1 MRLFFFL
8 FFISAGFLNAQ
19 TDSLAFPQSWE
30 GKYAGILEIFTAA
43 GKTQSL
49 PMELHILPID
59 TSENH
64 TFYIIYGEDKIA
76 GLRPYE
82 LVTVDAEK
90 GLYKIDE
97 KNGIAMEGYLL
108 GNSFVQRFEVM
119 GNLLTTV
126 TEKTGADE
134 ITWTVYAG
142 KAEAVSV
149 SGGEVVDGEEIPE
162 VSAFGVGSMQRGVL
176 RRGE

>member
-1 MRLFFFL
+1 MRVLLLLFFL
-8 FFISAGFLNAQ
+8 SVKLLDAQ

-30 GKYAGILEIFTAA
+30 GKYTGTLEIFTAV

-59 TSENH
+59 TSDNH
-64 TFYIIYGEDKIA
+64 TFYIIYGEDKVA

-82 LVTVDAEK
+82 LVTIDAAK

-119 GNLLTTV
+119 GNLLTMV

-134 ITWTVYAG
+134 LTWTVYAG

-149 SGGEVVDGEEIPE
+149 SGGETEEVPVVA
-162 VSAFGVGSMQRGVL
+162 AFGVGSVQRGVL
-176 RRGE
+176 GRRE